1 MAQLYGLEFEWLE
14 LRTAEVMVI
23 SMTKFE
29 PQTVTKIV
37 HQTAA
42 KIEPQPAPN
51 DRWQKMAKIEPQPA
65 PNDGKRWQKLS
76 LKLAEVTY
84 GRIDDEI

>member
-42 KIEPQPAPN
+42 KIEPQL
-51 DRWQKMAKIEPQPA
+51 A
-65 PNDGKRWQKLS
+65 PNDGKRRRKLS
-76 LKLAEVTY
+76 LNRPQTMANDGKN
-84 GRIDDEI
+84 

>member
-14 LRTAEVMVI
+14 LRTAEVMVV

-29 PQTVTKIV
+29 PQTVPKSKPQMVTKIV
-37 HQTAA
+37 HQMAA

-51 DRWQKMAKIEPQPA
+51 DRWQTMAKIKPQLA
-65 PNDGKRWQKLS
+65 ANDG
-76 LKLAEVTY
+76 EN
-84 GRIDDEI
+84 